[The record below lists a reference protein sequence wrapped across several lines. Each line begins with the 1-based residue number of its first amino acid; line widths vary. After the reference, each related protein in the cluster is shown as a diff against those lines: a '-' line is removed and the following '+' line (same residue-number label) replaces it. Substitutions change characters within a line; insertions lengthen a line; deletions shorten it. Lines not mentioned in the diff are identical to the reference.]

1 MPQTGR
7 FPGQSIIHGNTA
19 KAVRSDRPDLLDLT
33 LNSYKVLLK
42 EQIGKRLSQTGASL
56 ICLVAWIAL
65 LCQAAPAAP
74 QTGARQP
81 GTNLLLITIDTLR
94 ADHLGSYGYAGV
106 RTPVLDALAR
116 EGVRFKNAFSPVPLT
131 LPAHCSILTGTY
143 PTFHG
148 VHDNSG
154 FVLSP
159 SQVTLAEVLKGA
171 GYRTAA
177 FVGAFVVD
185 SKFGLGQGFDYYF
198 DHFDLSMYENVSP
211 GYIQRTGDEVVRET
225 IRWLESQRLKPGAP
239 FFVWTHLYDPHDP
252 YTPPEPY
259 LSRHKSNPYDGEIE
273 FTDANVATLFDW
285 LRRNSLYDDT
295 LVVVAGDHGESL
307 GEHGESKHGFFIYNA
322 TLHVPLIVKFPR
334 GRNAGR
340 VVAESAS
347 LVDIFPTVLQ
357 ILQVAD
363 PGTAR
368 AQGKGLLSLILGKGA
383 GYRPEIYAE
392 SYYPRLQFGWS
403 ELRALITETNK
414 FVLAPKP
421 ELYDCRVDFPESH
434 NLASEKSVVAN
445 QLRDRLRDLI
455 RRYSAPSESSARSN
469 LDPET
474 REKLR
479 SLGYVTY
486 SMGDIGSGDFRNLRD
501 PKNEIGTYNEI
512 TNLFERSST
521 GDYRAVIPRYEQL
534 LKHQPDLKIVQ
545 YKLGQAFYHTGDYE
559 AALSAFKTAVQ
570 LGGDVALATFDLA
583 QTYLKLG
590 RTDDAILGF
599 RRTVELD
606 PTHYRARTNLGLLLK
621 NQGKIP
627 EAIEQLQ
634 AAIELAPTSIIALN
648 NLGIAYSMAN
658 RHPEAEAALRKAV
671 ALAPKD
677 GIVHA
682 NLAAALFRMGK
693 EQEAKQEMEI
703 ARKLNPRIGR
713 P

>member
-1 MPQTGR
+1 MKKCELAHVHRRG
-7 FPGQSIIHGNTA
+7 A
-19 KAVRSDRPDLLDLT
+19 
-33 LNSYKVLLK
+33 
-42 EQIGKRLSQTGASL
+42 RLV
-56 ICLVAWIAL
+56 CLAGLSVL
-65 LCQAAPAAP
+65 LCQLASAV
-74 QTGARQP
+74 QRTTTRGQQH
-81 GTNLLLITIDTLR
+81 NLLLITIDTLR

-106 RTPVLDALAR
+106 RTPVLDGFAR
-116 EGVRFKNAFSPVPLT
+116 EGVRFSNAFSPVPLT

-154 FVLSP
+154 FVLAP

-198 DHFDLSMYENVSP
+198 DHFDLSRFENVSP

-225 IRWLESQRLKPGAP
+225 VRWLGLQKAKPGAP

-259 LSRHKSNPYDGEIE
+259 LSRHKNNPYDGEIE
-273 FTDANVATLFDW
+273 FTDANVGTLFDW
-285 LRRNSLYDDT
+285 LRRNGLYDDT
-295 LVVVAGDHGESL
+295 LIVVAGDHGESL

-334 GRNAGR
+334 GQNAGR
-340 VVAESAS
+340 VVADSVS

-357 ILQVAD
+357 ILQAGD
-363 PGTAR
+363 PGTAKV
-368 AQGKGLLSLILGKGA
+368 QGRGLLSLILGKAA

-392 SYYPRLQFGWS
+392 TYYPRLQFGWS
-403 ELRALITETNK
+403 ELRALITGK
-414 FVLAPKP
+414 DKYLLAPKQ
-421 ELYDCRVDFPESH
+421 ELYDYKADFPESR
-434 NLASEKSVVAN
+434 NLALEKSVVAN

-455 RRYSAPSESSARSN
+455 GRYSAPSASSARSN

-486 SMGDIGSGDFRNLRD
+486 SMGDTGTGDFQNLRD
-501 PKNEIGTYNEI
+501 PKDEIGTYNEI
-512 TNLFERSST
+512 TNLFERSMA
-521 GDYRAVIPRYEQL
+521 GEYRAVIPRYEQL
-534 LKHQPDLKIVQ
+534 LKLQPDLKIVQ
-545 YKLGQAFYHTGDYE
+545 YKLGQAFYHTGNYQ

-590 RTDDAILGF
+590 RTEDAILGF
-599 RRTVELD
+599 QRTIDLD

-634 AAIELAPTSIIALN
+634 AAIELAPTSVIALN

-658 RHPEAEAALRKAV
+658 RHGEAEATLRKAV

-682 NLAAALFRMGK
+682 NLAAVLFRMGK
-693 EQEAKQEMEI
+693 EQEARQEMEL
-703 ARKLNPRIGR
+703 ARKLNPRIGQ

>member
-1 MPQTGR
+1 LRP
-7 FPGQSIIHGNTA
+7 
-19 KAVRSDRPDLLDLT
+19 KSDEG
-33 LNSYKVLLK
+33 SLK
-42 EQIGKRLSQTGASL
+42 KQIPKRLSGASASLVCLLAWGALSCQGVPAAQQTGGRK
-56 ICLVAWIAL
+56 
-65 LCQAAPAAP
+65 PRP
-74 QTGARQP
+74 
-81 GTNLLLITIDTLR
+81 NLLLITIDTLR

-106 RTPVLDALAR
+106 KTPVLDALAR
-116 EGVRFKNAFSPVPLT
+116 EGVRFRNAFSPVPLT

-154 FVLSP
+154 FVLSE

-198 DHFDLSMYENVSP
+198 DRFDLSKYENVSP

-225 IRWLESQRLKPGAP
+225 IRWLGSQKPKPGVP
-239 FFVWTHLYDPHDP
+239 FFIWTHLYDPHDP

-259 LSRHKSNPYDGEIE
+259 LSRHKSIPYDGEIE

-285 LRRNSLYDDT
+285 LRRSGLYDDT

-322 TLHVPLIVKFPR
+322 TLHVPLIMKFPR
-334 GRNAGR
+334 GQNAGR
-340 VVAESAS
+340 VVAENVS

-357 ILQVAD
+357 ALQITD
-363 PGTAR
+363 PGTAKI
-368 AQGKGLLSLILGKGA
+368 QGKGLLSLILGKAA

-392 SYYPRLQFGWS
+392 TYYPRLQFGWS
-403 ELRALITETNK
+403 ELRALITETDK
-414 FVLAPKP
+414 FVLAPKQ
-421 ELYDCRVDFPESH
+421 ELYDYRADFPESR

-455 RRYSAPSESSARSN
+455 RRYSAPSSSSARSN

-474 REKLR
+474 SEKLR

-486 SMGDIGSGDFRNLRD
+486 SMGDTGTGDFRDLRD
-501 PKNEIGTYNEI
+501 PKDEIGTYNEI
-512 TNLFERSST
+512 TNLFERSSA
-521 GDYRAVIPRYEQL
+521 GDYRTVIPRYEQL
-534 LKHQPDLKIVQ
+534 LKQQPDLKIVQ
-545 YKLGQAFYHTGDYE
+545 YKLGQAFYHTGNYE
-559 AALSAFKTAVQ
+559 AALTAFKTAVR

-599 RRTVELD
+599 RQTIELD

-658 RHPEAEAALRKAV
+658 RHTEAEAALRKAV
-671 ALAPKD
+671 TLAPKD

-682 NLAAALFRMGK
+682 NLAAVLFRMGK
-693 EQEAKQEMEI
+693 EEEAQQEMEL

>member
-1 MPQTGR
+1 MR
-7 FPGQSIIHGNTA
+7 VSLRCA
-19 KAVRSDRPDLLDLT
+19 
-33 LNSYKVLLK
+33 
-42 EQIGKRLSQTGASL
+42 RLF
-56 ICLVAWIAL
+56 CLAGLFAL
-65 LCQAAPAAP
+65 LCQAVPAV
-74 QTGARQP
+74 QRTTTRGQHS
-81 GTNLLLITIDTLR
+81 NLILITIDTLR

-116 EGVRFKNAFSPVPLT
+116 EGVRFSNAFSPVPLT

-148 VHDNSG
+148 VRDNSG
-154 FVLSP
+154 FVLAP

-198 DHFDLSMYENVSP
+198 DQFDLSRYENVSP

-225 IRWLESQRLKPGAP
+225 VRWLGLQRAKPGAP
-239 FFVWTHLYDPHDP
+239 FFAWTHLYDPHDP

-259 LSRHKSNPYDGEIE
+259 LSRHRNNPYDGEIE
-273 FTDANVATLFDW
+273 FTDANVGTLFDC
-285 LRRNSLYDDT
+285 LRRNGVYDDT
-295 LVVVAGDHGESL
+295 LIVVAGDHGESL

-334 GRNAGR
+334 GQNAGR
-340 VVAESAS
+340 VVGESVS

-357 ILQVAD
+357 ILQAGD
-363 PGTAR
+363 PA
-368 AQGKGLLSLILGKGA
+368 AAKVQGRGLLSLILGKAA

-392 SYYPRLQFGWS
+392 TYYPRLQFGWS
-403 ELRALITETNK
+403 ELRALITGK
-414 FVLAPKP
+414 DKYVLAPKQ
-421 ELYDCRVDFPESH
+421 ELYDYKADFPESR
-434 NLASEKSVVAN
+434 NLALEKSVMAN

-455 RRYSAPSESSARSN
+455 GRYSAPSASSARSN

-486 SMGDIGSGDFRNLRD
+486 SMGDTGTGDFQNLRD
-501 PKNEIGTYNEI
+501 PKDEIGTYNEI
-512 TNLFERSST
+512 TNLFERSSA

-534 LKHQPDLKIVQ
+534 LKLQPDLKIVQ
-545 YKLGQAFYHTGDYE
+545 YKLGQAFYHTGNYQ

-590 RTDDAILGF
+590 RTEDAILGF
-599 RRTVELD
+599 QRTIELD
-606 PTHYRARTNLGLLLK
+606 PMHYRARTNLGLLLK

-634 AAIELAPTSIIALN
+634 AAIELAPTSVIALN

-658 RHPEAEAALRKAV
+658 RHGEAEATLRKAV

-682 NLAAALFRMGK
+682 NLAAVLFRMGK
-693 EQEAKQEMEI
+693 EQEARQEMEL
-703 ARKLNPRIGR
+703 ARKLNPRIGQ

>member
-1 MPQTGR
+1 L
-7 FPGQSIIHGNTA
+7 
-19 KAVRSDRPDLLDLT
+19 V
-33 LNSYKVLLK
+33 
-42 EQIGKRLSQTGASL
+42 
-56 ICLVAWIAL
+56 CLAGLFGL
-65 LCQAAPAAP
+65 LCQAVPAGQRTANP
-74 QTGARQP
+74 SQQA
-81 GTNLLLITIDTLR
+81 NLLLITIDTLR
-94 ADHLGSYGYAGV
+94 ADHLGSYGYTGV
-106 RTPVLDALAR
+106 KTPVLDALAR
-116 EGVRFKNAFSPVPLT
+116 EGVRFSNAFSPVPLT

-148 VHDNSG
+148 VRDNSG

-159 SQVTLAEVLKGA
+159 SQVTLAEVMKGA

-198 DHFDLSMYENVSP
+198 DHFDLSRFENVSP

-225 IRWLESQRLKPGAP
+225 IRWLESRRAKPGEQ

-259 LSRHKSNPYDGEIE
+259 LSRHKKSPYDGEIE
-273 FTDANVATLFDW
+273 FTDANVGTLFEW
-285 LRRNSLYDDT
+285 LRRNGFYDNT
-295 LVVVAGDHGESL
+295 MIVVAGDHGESL

-322 TLHVPLIVKFPR
+322 TLHVPLIIRFPR
-334 GRNAGR
+334 GQNAGR
-340 VVAESAS
+340 VVAESVS

-357 ILQVAD
+357 VLQISD
-363 PGTAR
+363 
-368 AQGKGLLSLILGKGA
+368 QGGAAKVQGRGMLSLILGKVT

-392 SYYPRLQFGWS
+392 TYYPRLQFGWN
-403 ELRALITETNK
+403 ELRALITEKEK
-414 FVLAPKP
+414 FVLAPKQ
-421 ELYDCRVDFPESH
+421 ELYDYKADFPESR
-434 NLASEKSVVAN
+434 NLALEKSVVAN

-455 RRYSAPSESSARSN
+455 RRYSAPSTSSARSSP
-469 LDPET
+469 DPET

-486 SMGDIGSGDFRNLRD
+486 SMGDTGTGDSKNLRD
-501 PKNEIGTYNEI
+501 PKDEIGTYNEI
-512 TNLFERSST
+512 TNLFERSSA

-534 LKHQPDLKIVQ
+534 LKSQPDLKIVQ
-545 YKLGQAFYHTGDYE
+545 YKLGQAFYHTGNHE
-559 AALSAFKTAVQ
+559 AALGAFKTAVQ

-590 RTDDAILGF
+590 RTEDAIFGF

-627 EAIEQLQ
+627 EAIAQLQ
-634 AAIELAPTSIIALN
+634 AAIELAPTSVIALN

-658 RHPEAEAALRKAV
+658 RHAEAEATLRKAV

-677 GIVHA
+677 GLVRA

-693 EQEAKQEMEI
+693 EQEARQEMEL
-703 ARKLNPRIGR
+703 ARKLDPRIGR

>member
-1 MPQTGR
+1 VQ
-7 FPGQSIIHGNTA
+7 QN
-19 KAVRSDRPDLLDLT
+19 
-33 LNSYKVLLK
+33 
-42 EQIGKRLSQTGASL
+42 
-56 ICLVAWIAL
+56 
-65 LCQAAPAAP
+65 
-74 QTGARQP
+74 GARKP
-81 GTNLLLITIDTLR
+81 RPNLLLITIDTLR

-106 RTPVLDALAR
+106 KTPILDALAR

-154 FVLSP
+154 FVLSA

-198 DHFDLSMYENVSP
+198 DHFDLSRFENVSP

-225 IRWLESQRLKPGAP
+225 IRWLASQKPKPEVP

-259 LSRHKSNPYDGEIE
+259 LSRHKSMPYDGEIE

-285 LRRNSLYDDT
+285 LRRSGLYDDT
-295 LVVVAGDHGESL
+295 LIVVAGDHGESL

-334 GRNAGR
+334 GQNAGK
-340 VVAESAS
+340 VVAESVS

-357 ILQVAD
+357 ILQITD
-363 PGTAR
+363 PGTVQV
-368 AQGKGLLSLILGKGA
+368 QGKGLLSLILGKA
-383 GYRPEIYAE
+383 SGYRPETYAE
-392 SYYPRLQFGWS
+392 TYYPRLQFGWS
-403 ELRALITETNK
+403 ELRALITETDK
-414 FVLAPKP
+414 FVLAPKQ
-421 ELYDCRVDFPESH
+421 ELYDYRIDFPESH
-434 NLASEKSVVAN
+434 NLAPDKSVVAN

-455 RRYSAPSESSARSN
+455 RRYSAPSASSARSN

-486 SMGDIGSGDFRNLRD
+486 SMGDISTGDPRDLHD
-501 PKNEIGTYNEI
+501 PKDEIGTYNEI
-512 TNLFERSST
+512 TNLFERSLA

-534 LKHQPDLKIVQ
+534 LKQQPDLKIVQ
-545 YKLGQAFYHTGDYE
+545 YKLGQAFYHTGNYE
-559 AALSAFKTAVQ
+559 AALSAFKTAVR
-570 LGGDVALATFDLA
+570 LGGDLALATFDLA

-590 RTDDAILGF
+590 QTEDAIIGF

-621 NQGKIP
+621 NQGRIS

-634 AAIELAPTSIIALN
+634 VAIELAPTSIIALN

-658 RHPEAEAALRKAV
+658 RHADAEVTLRKAV
-671 ALAPKD
+671 SFAPKD
-677 GIVHA
+677 GVVHA

-693 EQEAKQEMEI
+693 EAEAKQEMEL
-703 ARKLNPRIGR
+703 ARRLDPRIGR
-713 P
+713 R